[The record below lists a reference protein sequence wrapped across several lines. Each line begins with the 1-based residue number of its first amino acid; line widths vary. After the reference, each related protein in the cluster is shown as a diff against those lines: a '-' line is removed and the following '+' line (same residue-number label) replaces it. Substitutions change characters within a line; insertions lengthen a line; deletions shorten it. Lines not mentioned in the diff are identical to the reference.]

1 MKIAVTAA
9 NGKLGSAIIETLI
22 QTHPVNNIIAL
33 ARTPAK
39 AQFLTEKYGVEVR
52 AGDYDDV
59 RQLEASLQGV
69 DSVLLVSSIDEPN
82 KRIGQHRN
90 VIESANKSGV
100 TKIVYTSIQ
109 GSSTQ
114 AAFAPIVRSNWQT
127 EQDIKDSG
135 LDWVIG
141 RNGIY
146 IEPDVDYIDSYKAQG
161 AIVNCA
167 GEGRCGY
174 TTHEE
179 LAIAYGQMLTDATH
193 HANTYNLNG
202 TPITQQQLTQYLNQ
216 AFGTALTYQE
226 MTVDAYQQD
235 RINELGEFIG
245 TVVAGIYEQ
254 ISIGAMDNNSDF
266 AKAAG
271 REHIGWAEY
280 FDQLKHAKLKNQ

>member
-22 QTHPVNNIIAL
+22 KVHPANNIIAL

-69 DSVLLVSSIDEPN
+69 DSVLLVSSIDDPN

-100 TKIVYTSIQ
+100 TKMVYTSIQ

-146 IEPDVDYIDSYKAQG
+146 IEPDVDYS
-161 AIVNCA
+161 
-167 GEGRCGY
+167 
-174 TTHEE
+174 
-179 LAIAYGQMLTDATH
+179 
-193 HANTYNLNG
+193 
-202 TPITQQQLTQYLNQ
+202 
-216 AFGTALTYQE
+216 
-226 MTVDAYQQD
+226 
-235 RINELGEFIG
+235 
-245 TVVAGIYEQ
+245 
-254 ISIGAMDNNSDF
+254 
-266 AKAAG
+266 
-271 REHIGWAEY
+271 
-280 FDQLKHAKLKNQ
+280 